1 MDGDP
6 GVTSNVTSFRGICA
20 GRNVQVQ
27 PASKVTDPGDV
38 RAMKPLR
45 GQYTE
50 IASRDKSSKKL
61 ECVGHEYHR
70 VAIHMIRLLLRV
82 AGDGIYTRGLAP
94 GEGFEPSRPQRTTG
108 FLSQIPG
115 LGSLCWDL
123 PRTRLGNPG
132 IQL

>member
-38 RAMKPLR
+38 WAMKPLR

-94 GEGFEPSRPQRTTG
+94 GEGRALKVQVPSPTENRLDNLFEIGRM
-108 FLSQIPG
+108 
-115 LGSLCWDL
+115 WDAWEGW
-123 PRTRLGNPG
+123 RN
-132 IQL
+132 